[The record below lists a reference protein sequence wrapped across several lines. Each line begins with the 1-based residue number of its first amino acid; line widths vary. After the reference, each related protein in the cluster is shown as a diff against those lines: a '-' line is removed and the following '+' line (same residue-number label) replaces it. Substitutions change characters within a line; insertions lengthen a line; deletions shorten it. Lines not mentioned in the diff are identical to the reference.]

1 MTICGTFSILSM
13 RPRREHTDSQRNCRG
28 PVHSVGP
35 WEFPPNR
42 MSGITPLQRSRP
54 KPAQPP
60 THWDSRRIIILLL
73 HVYWYQRCFFKSY
86 CRTPRGGFSSIEEYT
101 SITGETERLSV
112 RMGIF
117 INTAEWYQLLG
128 PALLTAW
135 WISWVSGP
143 SLGDL
148 RWTGSDRSA
157 GS

>member
-1 MTICGTFSILSM
+1 M
-13 RPRREHTDSQRNCRG
+13 RPRRAHTDSQRNCRG

-42 MSGITPLQRSRP
+42 MSGITPLQRFRS
-54 KPAQPP
+54 KSAQLS

-73 HVYWYQRCFFKSY
+73 HVYGYQRRFFKSY
-86 CRTPRGGFSSIEEYT
+86 CRTPRGKFSNIEEYT
-101 SITGETERLSV
+101 SITGKTERLSV

-128 PALLTAW
+128 PALLTGR

-148 RWTGSDRSA
+148 RLTGSDRSA